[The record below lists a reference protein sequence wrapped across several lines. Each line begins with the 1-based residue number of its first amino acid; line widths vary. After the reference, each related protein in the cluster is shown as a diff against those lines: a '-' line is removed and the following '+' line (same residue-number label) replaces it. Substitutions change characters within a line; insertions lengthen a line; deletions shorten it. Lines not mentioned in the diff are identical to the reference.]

1 MAIIYQHA
9 LLHLTSFFFSYETVL
24 RKYNVHNNYQKKNTI
39 KMMLMKN
46 LLSIYNFSTKIT
58 FS

>member
-24 RKYNVHNNYQKKNTI
+24 RKYNAHNNYQKNTI
-39 KMMLMKN
+39 KIMLMKN